1 MCCELVRRCF
11 VSLSA
16 GWDGKKSITKNVL
29 CHPSGVSL
37 WKHNALW
44 VCSFGGGPGML
55 WWRYFDQSHLKEQRH
70 ISKLHYRFSC
80 LVLCWWFLKVARF
93 LCIPQSPKSGRL
105 LVNQLHWYEIVG
117 RCWHAFAFSTN
128 GCLHHVCVSVLLRE
142 EPLYWSLHSGDHCG
156 VLQKYLSACVGV
168 SLCMEDPK
176 QQDPHPFVL
185 LFVYFLVSCL
195 SSCTS

>member
-1 MCCELVRRCF
+1 MVRRVSQKMYYVIQV
-11 VSLSA
+11 VSLS
-16 GWDGKKSITKNVL
+16 GNIMHYGF
-29 CHPSGVSL
+29 
-37 WKHNALW
+37 ALL
-44 VCSFGGGPGML
+44 VVVQGCSGGGISTRVTL
-55 WWRYFDQSHLKEQRH
+55 RNSVIFQSC
-70 ISKLHYRFSC
+70 ITD
-80 LVLCWWFLKVARF
+80 LVAWFYVDGF
-93 LCIPQSPKSGRL
+93 LRWLVFFVYLSPKSGRL